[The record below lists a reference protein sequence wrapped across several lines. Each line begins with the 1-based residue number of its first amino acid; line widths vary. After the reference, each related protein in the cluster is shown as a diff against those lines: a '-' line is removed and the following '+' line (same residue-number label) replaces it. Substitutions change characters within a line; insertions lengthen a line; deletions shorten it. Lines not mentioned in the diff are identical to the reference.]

1 MESHLPY
8 QPQTQNSPSPSGVST
23 SYQDIENFRKQ
34 IEILKK
40 CNEVQQQ
47 TINELSSTLNAFYN
61 QCNLNP
67 RNIFQQYYTYQNPLY
82 NQAAALNMLQNIRQ
96 TPQN

>member
-8 QPQTQNSPSPSGVST
+8 QPQTQNSPSPSQVST

-40 CNEVQQQ
+40 CNEV
-47 TINELSSTLNAFYN
+47 
-61 QCNLNP
+61 
-67 RNIFQQYYTYQNPLY
+67 
-82 NQAAALNMLQNIRQ
+82 
-96 TPQN
+96 